1 MTPSQTPPWIQLSP
15 SVTSV
20 EIEALQL
27 CCPFLLL
34 ENCIIFTFG
43 GTYNHFHLLLISAC
57 RDWAALPF
65 SVTCIVLCLTGG
77 VEHHRDCAGHEQ
89 VHRLSSAASAD
100 PLCRSLWQHRAL
112 RTADWLHVADYL
124 QAVKRPLTH
133 QSPKGCH
140 WRVSA
145 GNLQVRLL

>member
-1 MTPSQTPPWIQLSP
+1 MTPSQTPPVSHKNNKKLQKDFSNFGFNEYSYQ

-112 RTADWLHVADYL
+112 RTA
-124 QAVKRPLTH
+124 
-133 QSPKGCH
+133 G
-140 WRVSA
+140 
-145 GNLQVRLL
+145 